1 MSATIVS
8 SEVSYRCPDG
18 FEMRS
23 HLARPQGEG
32 AFPGIVLIAEATGV
46 HREMKRIAGDIA
58 SAGYAVIVPD
68 IFSRD
73 LKAARGRGVDDL
85 LAARTWLVAQPF
97 VDSERIATM
106 GFCLG
111 GGFALVLAK
120 TGLFKAAGDFYGDP
134 PKTLDGA
141 CPVVA
146 SYGDRD
152 ALTMPHVPAL
162 RAELA
167 RLDIPNDV
175 KVYPNVGHGFMNV
188 QPNALMGL
196 LLRYTPGHGGYD
208 RSAADDAMERLL
220 SFLSAHV

>member
-1 MSATIVS
+1 
-8 SEVSYRCPDG
+8 
-18 FEMRS
+18 
-23 HLARPQGEG
+23 
-32 AFPGIVLIAEATGV
+32 
-46 HREMKRIAGDIA
+46 
-58 SAGYAVIVPD
+58 
-68 IFSRD
+68 
-73 LKAARGRGVDDL
+73 
-85 LAARTWLVAQPF
+85 
-97 VDSERIATM
+97 
-106 GFCLG
+106 
-111 GGFALVLAK
+111 
-120 TGLFKAAGDFYGDP
+120 
-134 PKTLDGA
+134 
-141 CPVVA
+141 VVA